1 MTKGHTYHR
10 ILNSVNKGGMK
21 LSEQDN
27 KWVIRP
33 GGKSGIG
40 YRNKVFL
47 FGLERRSSLATLL
60 GL

>member
-1 MTKGHTYHR
+1 MTKGYTYHR
-10 ILNSVNKGGMK
+10 IPNSVNKGVMK
-21 LSEQDN
+21 LSEQD

-33 GGKSGIG
+33 EEKSGIG

-47 FGLERRSSLATLL
+47 CGLERRSSLATLL